1 MLFLMSFLYY
11 FATEGLFSVTLGKRV
26 MKIRVVGVDG
36 DPCTITES
44 ALRNLFR
51 VIDWLPFG
59 YIVGIGF
66 LSITNKK
73 QRVGD
78 KVAHT
83 IVTLAPERDRNPP
96 PAPFLFH

>member
-1 MLFLMSFLYY
+1 MFS
-11 FATEGLFSVTLGKRV
+11 ATPGKRV

-44 ALRNLFR
+44 AVRNLFR
-51 VIDWLPFG
+51 VIDWLPFC
-59 YIVGIGF
+59 YILGVGF

-83 IVTLAPERDRNPP
+83 IVTIAPE
-96 PAPFLFH
+96 